1 MIYENR
7 VCQKLHDEHMAT
19 LALLE
24 RLERFVAGNVP
35 PVAGDPAART
45 LLVDLAVAFENEI
58 RRHFAFEEAHL
69 FGYFAE
75 SGEAEMAR
83 HLTVEHVQ
91 IRDLGERVVAM
102 ARAAATAGFAPAA
115 WNEFRPLARQFA
127 EQLAAHA
134 HKEEGVMVPLL
145 QDNMDGD
152 TEERLFN
159 VYVLSEES
167 F

>member
-1 MIYENR
+1 MMYENR

-24 RLERFVAGNVP
+24 RLERFAAGAP
-35 PVAGDPAART
+35 AVAGDPAART

-75 SGEAEMAR
+75 TGDAEMAQ
-83 HLTVEHVQ
+83 HLTEEHVQ

-102 ARAAATAGFAPAA
+102 ARGAATAGFAPAA
-115 WNEFRPLARQFA
+115 WNEFRPVARLFA
-127 EQLAAHA
+127 DQLAAHA
-134 HKEEGVMVPLL
+134 NKEEGVLIPLL
-145 QDNMDGD
+145 QDSMDGD
-152 TEERLFN
+152 TEERLFTA
-159 VYVLSEES
+159 YVLNEES